1 MIRFLRFCSRHKF
14 LSTLFCLVLISALV
28 ILFNRPI
35 LLAVG
40 SYLTA
45 SDAPERADVIRVLG
59 GSPDRYIYGIE
70 LYKRG
75 YAPKIIFSMW
85 DNYLPLFHR
94 SISEAVHDY
103 ALAEKI
109 PESAVEITSA
119 LSTYNEAM
127 LTKEMI
133 EKNGFKSVLVVS
145 SPYHMRRASMIF
157 HHVIGKEAKLTFVAV
172 PPGWTDFKTEWW
184 KDEESTVAVIHEY
197 VGIVY
202 YLFKYILF

>member
-1 MIRFLRFCSRHKF
+1 MIKFLRFCSRHKF
-14 LSTLFCLVLISALV
+14 LSTLFFLVLMSGLA
-28 ILFNRPI
+28 ILFHRPI

-40 SYLTA
+40 NYLTA
-45 SDAPERADVIRVLG
+45 SDPPEKADVIRVLG

-70 LYKRG
+70 LYKHG
-75 YAPKIIFSMW
+75 FAPKIIFSMW

-103 ALAEKI
+103 AQAEKI

-119 LSTYNEAM
+119 VSTYNEAV

-133 EKNGFKSVLVVS
+133 EKNGFKSVLIVS
-145 SPYHMRRASMIF
+145 SPYHMHRAAMIF
-157 HHVIGKEAKLTFVAV
+157 RHVIGKEAKLIFVAV
-172 PPGWTDFKTEWW
+172 PSGWTDFKTEWW

-202 YLFKYILF
+202 YFFKYILF